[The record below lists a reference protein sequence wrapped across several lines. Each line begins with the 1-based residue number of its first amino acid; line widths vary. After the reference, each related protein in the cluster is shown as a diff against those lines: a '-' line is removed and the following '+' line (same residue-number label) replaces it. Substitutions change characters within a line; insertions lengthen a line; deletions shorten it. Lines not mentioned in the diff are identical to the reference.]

1 MDYIGIQ
8 FHPSHSVYI
17 LVLSIFLVS
26 SCDIILMCW
35 EAIDDHLLWAYYST
49 CSFFFC
55 LLFLLIWPCVIFLSS
70 LLLTP
75 HAFVSFPCLFTA
87 SGYGGDGMTCDA
99 LHLLAANKYT
109 DMHRQFHTVT
119 EHVVFYLWLTNS
131 VWYIKGWVWQQY
143 RPQFITNDT

>member
-1 MDYIGIQ
+1 
-8 FHPSHSVYI
+8 
-17 LVLSIFLVS
+17 
-26 SCDIILMCW
+26 
-35 EAIDDHLLWAYYST
+35 
-49 CSFFFC
+49 
-55 LLFLLIWPCVIFLSS
+55 
-70 LLLTP
+70 
-75 HAFVSFPCLFTA
+75 
-87 SGYGGDGMTCDA
+87 MTCDA